1 MTACMK
7 SFSMMFST
15 HKAVYVVRITNAN
28 LSKTRLKVAW
38 LVLIFEKG
46 KKYLDFMRGGGI

>member
-46 KKYLDFMRGGGI
+46 KKYLYFMRGGGI